1 MSGYWEGHSTLPIM
15 AILPWLFCSGTPLS
29 RPTHSS
35 VSDNPLKQ
43 QRSASDSERKAMT
56 ELLARE
62 INSTG
67 YFCDAC
73 GWELE
78 QRRPSYTVNFL
89 RFVRSLYP
97 SARLSLLV
105 GEDSWHDFSL
115 WESPREIE
123 ELADVVVFARK
134 AEQQGERDEPSLGV
148 RFVDFSSPLSS
159 TMLREMIANG
169 ESFSSLVPSSIERYI
184 RSEGLYPKSDTDSQ
198 LH

>member
-1 MSGYWEGHSTLPIM
+1 MPAAGSSNRGALPIQS
-15 AILPWLFCSGTPLS
+15 IFSG
-29 RPTHSS
+29 
-35 VSDNPLKQ
+35 
-43 QRSASDSERKAMT
+43 
-56 ELLARE
+56 
-62 INSTG
+62 
-67 YFCDAC
+67 
-73 GWELE
+73 
-78 QRRPSYTVNFL
+78 
-89 RFVRSLYP
+89 FVRSLYP